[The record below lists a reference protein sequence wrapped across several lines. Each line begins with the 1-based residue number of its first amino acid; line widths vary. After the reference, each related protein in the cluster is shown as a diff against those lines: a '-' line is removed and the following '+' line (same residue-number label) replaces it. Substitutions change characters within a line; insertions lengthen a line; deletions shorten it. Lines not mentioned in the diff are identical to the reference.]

1 MLKLADL
8 CLGFDFFSELSHLRI
23 STKTL
28 SSSNSFAL
36 KPFFTRLSAASM
48 PFLKCGFYLYT
59 DICSTITVYLE
70 RLAFSGEELD
80 VLLARPAAPGQRLEP
95 SVECK
100 SICLDC
106 ECVSPTSS

>member
-48 PFLKCGFYLYT
+48 PFKMRFLSKDGHLLNYHSLP
-59 DICSTITVYLE
+59 
-70 RLAFSGEELD
+70 GEVGL
-80 VLLARPAAPGQRLEP
+80 QR
-95 SVECK
+95 
-100 SICLDC
+100 
-106 ECVSPTSS
+106 